1 MRKNIYLFTLCC
13 LLNVL
18 HLSAQVTLTIP
29 DNSVSCGNEVTV
41 PVTVTGFTGLT
52 GLTFSMSWDPTV
64 FEYVPS
70 SATSI
75 IATDNNFSASADDL
89 AAGRIG
95 FAWADFVNVGGTTIA
110 DGTTIAEIRLTLIG
124 GGSTASV
131 NFGDMPV
138 DITAFDQNVSLV
150 TVNTNPG
157 TITLTTPCVTAGPL
171 QLDCPENINVTAISN
186 TASIAINDL
195 APTLSDSADPN
206 SLSYS
211 LTMDGNTIGGGS
223 NGDDASGTTFSVG
236 TTILS
241 YTVMDNAGEIST
253 SCSTTI
259 TVNPA
264 PTNSN
269 TFTLLSG
276 SSTVTCADD
285 MVCIDVTTSNF
296 QSLSDVQFSVN
307 WDTNLLDFLSVE
319 NNDDVLDPSLGVLY
333 GQADALISNG
343 ILTFTWSDVEGDGH
357 SIDDGTRLFT
367 LCFKAKTNGTASI
380 EFTDNLTPIEVFRY
394 IDNSTTEQVTDLSFL
409 PGTIAVTGCDA
420 TTGEGDGM
428 GEGGDN
434 EGGNGATEFTLSA
447 TSASATCSDNLVCI
461 EVNADNFTSLSDLQF
476 SVNWDQSLLEFVSV
490 TNNDGALDPG
500 LGVVYGQTQTANGI
514 LNFTW
519 SDVEGDG
526 HTLANGMRLFT
537 LCYRPLSDGVAA
549 ISFTDNNTPIEV
561 TRYIDESTIEPVT
574 DAIFTGGSINI
585 SNCNTAPPVA
595 GDAFTIIAGT
605 NTATCTDQTVCI
617 NVLAN
622 NFTSLADVQFSVNW
636 DASVMEFVSVTNN
649 DGALDPGLGVVYGQT
664 QVQNGILNF
673 TWSDV
678 EGDGHTLADGMRLFT
693 LCFRP
698 LSNGVA
704 AISFTDN
711 NTPIEV
717 TRYIDSS
724 TIEPVTDAVFTAG
737 SVTVSGCTEVNNTN
751 FTLFMSG
758 LEVDCAAMDNI
769 CIDVLANNF
778 TNLADVQFS
787 VNWDQSNLQ
796 FVSVTNNDGALDPGL
811 GVVYGQTQTSDGILN
826 FTWSDVEGDGH
837 TLTNG
842 TRLFTLCYELVG
854 PGSNEITFT
863 DNNTP
868 IEVTEYINANTIDPV
883 MDFQFLTGTLSFLDN
898 VPPTVGNCPTEP
910 VVLYTSENSCQAVGT
925 WTEPIFI
932 DDCSF
937 VTTQQTFTPGA
948 VFDLG
953 DQLVQYTGID
963 ASANIAEC
971 IFMVSVRDT
980 IAPRVITCP
989 PSTFKDLSAA
999 TTCDPTVTWDPP
1011 VVSDICTDNT
1021 SLIIS
1026 STFQPGDAFPMGV
1039 STVRY
1044 TILDSSGNIN
1054 NDCAFTVDLRGEAP
1068 LRLTDCPE
1076 NIPVSFSAE
1085 GGCDLSVTWTPPGL
1099 INGCGIG
1106 NVDFVSNF
1114 DPGDQFPVGTTM
1126 VTYTASDEGGN
1137 TASCSFEVTITGA
1150 SGLNFNN
1157 CPSNITVDSQLDL
1170 CGANIGWDAPTATG
1184 GCGVP
1189 TTVQNFRPLDFFPVG
1204 TTTVEYTAT
1213 DDAGQV
1219 SRCNFT
1225 VSVIDAQSLIVRCP
1239 TNVRVGA
1246 DGTVVEDAGNFI
1258 RSIALDNCESYR
1270 IEYNDIEAVDN
1281 CSATINRT
1289 IVRGLASNSLF
1300 DIGMNELEIQVS
1312 NDSGESRNCEIRID
1326 IDEPMPVVAG
1336 ISSNVVCVGQEVRL
1350 EATTIPGAI
1359 YTWSGPSGFTSNAQN
1374 PIINSPTLMNS
1385 GEYTVSAAMPG
1396 GCEETSTITVVV
1408 NPSAMVEAT
1417 ASDLECGGGQIE
1429 LMATAEGM
1437 PIETWEWR
1445 GPNSYTSD
1453 EQNPIINNAVSL
1465 QAGSYVVRATA
1476 TNGCV
1481 ASAIVDVA
1489 VNSIAPPT
1497 VTASGLFSPGVACVE
1512 QAIDLKGNIYQGDV
1526 TYSWTASDAGA
1537 GIPADTNDSLIVA
1550 VPTAAGSYTYTYTVD
1565 LGNGCVADTSITI
1578 EVMPSPSIN
1587 LESNGPFTCATAD
1600 QRIELNAT
1608 NVGID
1613 QDVTY
1618 LWEGPMDF
1626 TATAPSPFI
1635 TDISGRGGDYVLTTT
1650 SSNGCIATDT
1660 INVPVTAKPASPILS
1675 SERVIVCEGED
1686 LIFEVNPITGFTYN
1700 WSGPNDFI
1708 STDSMVVISNALVEN
1723 GGGYQVIASDNGC
1736 DSEPAILSAAIL
1748 TDPELNNDEIDNLY
1762 NESMEFEVI
1771 SNDTL
1776 VPGAGF
1782 TIRLPDAVSGLV
1794 ENEAG
1799 TLQNNGDGSFLFTP
1813 VRDWIGKVQVAY
1825 EICYEDCPELCS
1837 MAVVTIDT
1845 DVSSEECFIPGV
1857 LSPNGDDKNDALI
1870 ISCNPE
1876 PAKGGGI
1883 MIFNQ
1888 WGSKVYE
1895 SFPYNNDWNGLYK
1908 GEELPDGVYYFI
1920 YKQTDDDQDPKK
1932 GCVTIFR

>member
-1 MRKNIYLFTLCC
+1 MRKNIYLSLIYI
-13 LLNVL
+13 LLSVA
-18 HLSAQVTLTIP
+18 HLNAQVTLLIP
-29 DNSVSCGNEVTV
+29 DLNASCGEEITV
-41 PVTVTGFTGLT
+41 PVNVTGFTDVATLS
-52 GLTFSMSWDPTV
+52 FSINWDTTV
-64 FEYVPS
+64 FEFVPNSAVSFTNGVLFNQTAAATENGLLGFLFLNIEGETTLAPGTTLMEFKLKTVGTVES
-70 SATSI
+70 SM
-75 IATDNNFSASADDL
+75 
-89 AAGRIG
+89 IG
-95 FAWADFVNVGGTTIA
+95 YGNEPIEMVNVNNNAGAAMAIN
-110 DGTTIAEIRLTLIG
+110 I
-124 GGSTASV
+124 
-131 NFGDMPV
+131 
-138 DITAFDQNVSLV
+138 
-150 TVNTNPG
+150 TNPCP
-157 TITLTTPCVTAGPL
+157 IINQSVQLSCPVTQP
-171 QLDCPENINVTAISN
+171 VTAISEQ
-186 TASIAINDL
+186 ASVAITDL
-195 APTLSDSADPN
+195 TPIVSDNADLSTLNYTLSKEGS
-206 SLSYS
+206 
-211 LTMDGNTIGGGS
+211 TIGGNSG
-223 NGDDASGTTFSVG
+223 DASGETFTVGITTL
-236 TTILS
+236 TYTIS
-241 YTVMDNAGEIST
+241 DGMGNAT
-253 SCSTTI
+253 SCTTTI
-259 TVNPA
+259 TVNP
-264 PTNSN
+264 PVSN
-269 TFTLLSG
+269 NTTLTLLASSG
-276 SSTVTCADD
+276 TTNCQDD
-285 MVCIDVTTSNF
+285 QICVIITTANF
-296 QSLSDVQFSVN
+296 TELSDMQFSIN
-307 WDTNLLDFLSVE
+307 WDPTLLEYVSVE
-319 NNDDVLDPSLGVLY
+319 NNNDALNSFGVLY
-333 GQADALISNG
+333 GAGQTESG
-343 ILTFTWSDVEGDGH
+343 ILNFAWSDVEGDGH
-357 SIDDGTRLFT
+357 TLDDGVELFQLCFRPIGNGVSPIAFTNNRTPIKINRYIDPTTDEEITDYSFLSGTITVDGCSTIGNGSTDFALTIDDIATTCIVDEVCVQVSADNFTSLSDMQFSLNWDISLLEFVSLTNNDNALIPDFGVVYGESQTNNGILNVAWSDVEGDGHTLMNGTTLFEI
-367 LCFKAKTNGTASI
+367 CFKPLSNGLATIA
-380 EFTDNLTPIEVFRY
+380 FTDNLTPIKVSRY
-394 IDNSTTEQVTDLSFL
+394 INNTTEIQIDNPVLNA
-409 PGTIAVTGCDA
+409 GVVAVSNCDT
-420 TTGEGDGM
+420 TTGSTNDTFSLEIGNNNVSC
-428 GEGGDN
+428 GEDQ
-434 EGGNGATEFTLSA
+434 
-447 TSASATCSDNLVCI
+447 VCVGI
-461 EVNADNFTSLSDLQF
+461 TTANFESLSDLQF
-476 SVNWDQSLLEFVSV
+476 SVNWDSNLMGLVSL
-490 TNNDGALDPG
+490 TNNDDVLDPDF
-500 LGVVYGQTQTANGI
+500 GVLYGTNETENGI
-514 LNFTW
+514 LNFAWSDMEGNGHTIADGVELFQLCFRPINNGVSPIAITNNQTPIKINRYISPTTDEEVTDFTFEDGAITVSDCTVNSTNFTLYMDDLEQDCDQTGNMCVNIRANNFTSLSDVQFSINWDQANLKFNSLDNNDDALIPDFGVLYGVNQTDSGILNFAW

-526 HTLANGMRLFT
+526 HTL
-537 LCYRPLSDGVAA
+537 S
-549 ISFTDNNTPIEV
+549 
-561 TRYIDESTIEPVT
+561 
-574 DAIFTGGSINI
+574 
-585 SNCNTAPPVA
+585 
-595 GDAFTIIAGT
+595 
-605 NTATCTDQTVCI
+605 
-617 NVLAN
+617 
-622 NFTSLADVQFSVNW
+622 
-636 DASVMEFVSVTNN
+636 
-649 DGALDPGLGVVYGQT
+649 
-664 QVQNGILNF
+664 
-673 TWSDV
+673 
-678 EGDGHTLADGMRLFT
+678 
-693 LCFRP
+693 
-698 LSNGVA
+698 
-704 AISFTDN
+704 
-711 NTPIEV
+711 
-717 TRYIDSS
+717 
-724 TIEPVTDAVFTAG
+724 
-737 SVTVSGCTEVNNTN
+737 
-751 FTLFMSG
+751 
-758 LEVDCAAMDNI
+758 
-769 CIDVLANNF
+769 
-778 TNLADVQFS
+778 
-787 VNWDQSNLQ
+787 
-796 FVSVTNNDGALDPGL
+796 
-811 GVVYGQTQTSDGILN
+811 
-826 FTWSDVEGDGH
+826 
-837 TLTNG
+837 NG
-842 TRLFTLCYELVG
+842 TRLFTLCFELVG
-854 PGSNEITFT
+854 PGSNEIQFT
-863 DNNTP
+863 NNLTP
-868 IEVTEYINANTIDPV
+868 IKVTEYVNEIRDDPV
-883 MDFQFLTGTLSFLDN
+883 TDFQFLTGTLSFLDN

-980 IAPRVITCP
+980 IAPTVITCP